1 MRRILPDSEFEVC
14 VIRALLVLGHRFVV
28 GNMACQHQL
37 LENLI
42 ELTLPRSHSLGK
54 SSSLPPLSAESS
66 TVPSPIHI
74 SLFGQPS
81 LASAATQ
88 QQRTALNRSSLFSLF
103 APFACVLQA
112 NEQSMEL
119 SENIAN
125 YFQLLSKFLQCKS
138 SLERADVEEL
148 STRFDSARFVHMFLP
163 SVLANDHL
171 LNSLFDVLGLIFQ
184 QPDALS
190 KLACPFLQALLANET
205 CCERIMHLV
214 FTGQRHGAIPRS
226 WGQLFQEVS
235 FSDFSEAQCTAIFR
249 HLLSHLPASPAE
261 VEAITPVAY
270 CVIEQLLA
278 VVVDNLP
285 RLSLKSSASSSQKT
299 SMQQSYAASTNSVQ
313 SRDGNRADRIAAAPS
328 HSDPTENEIQAM
340 QERTVQM
347 QLSSLQE
354 DSRLGV
360 QNPLQNLED
369 EDGDNG
375 AAARGNADTEEA
387 SMGSAEDASTDE
399 EDTFVDDDDIP
410 QRVQLLFDD
419 IKQFVSLAIRS
430 YEAGHIS
437 GFVDENSAF
446 LPLHSLQRVLE
457 LLQNVFSHLPYLLN
471 W

>member
-190 KLACPFLQALLANET
+190 KLAGPFLQALLANET
-205 CCERIMHLV
+205 DALYDDLFDGDAPDDATPTEES
-214 FTGQRHGAIPRS
+214 TEDSAPTEPADNASESGA
-226 WGQLFQEVS
+226 
-235 FSDFSEAQCTAIFR
+235 
-249 HLLSHLPASPAE
+249 ASPTSTVFA
-261 VEAITPVAY
+261 
-270 CVIEQLLA
+270 LA
-278 VVVDNLP
+278 L
-285 RLSLKSSASSSQKT
+285 A
-299 SMQQSYAASTNSVQ
+299 
-313 SRDGNRADRIAAAPS
+313 
-328 HSDPTENEIQAM
+328 
-340 QERTVQM
+340 
-347 QLSSLQE
+347 
-354 DSRLGV
+354 GV
-360 QNPLQNLED
+360 
-369 EDGDNG
+369 
-375 AAARGNADTEEA
+375 
-387 SMGSAEDASTDE
+387 SW
-399 EDTFVDDDDIP
+399 
-410 QRVQLLFDD
+410 
-419 IKQFVSLAIRS
+419 
-430 YEAGHIS
+430 
-437 GFVDENSAF
+437 
-446 LPLHSLQRVLE
+446 
-457 LLQNVFSHLPYLLN
+457 YLMA
-471 W
+471 